1 MNIFAS
7 KMWLMVGLLFL
18 LNETSAQAEQRY
30 FGAEKAS
37 MATTKQKI
45 QIKDNRVYFAYLALI
60 EHANEALKAT
70 PPTVTDKVSTAV
82 SGDVHDYYSTAPY
95 LWPDPTKPDGLPYV
109 PRDGKINPE
118 ARNPLHT
125 DQMRIAEFG
134 DLVETLALAYY
145 FSDDERYAEKAVECL
160 RVWFLNPATKMNPN
174 MNYGQAVPG
183 LTPGRAIGIIEGGAI
198 IFAADA
204 ALLLESYT
212 GWARSDQAALN
223 EWLNEYLEWLLT
235 SEHGR
240 FESEMKQNH
249 GSMYDARV
257 ARLALILGKTDL
269 ARSIIENAK
278 HKRILLQIEPDGA
291 QPMELRRTKGFN
303 YSLLNLEGLAELA
316 ELGKWLDIDLWQYQT
331 QDGRG
336 IIKAIEFLKPYVKQ
350 PQPGIAPAVW
360 HYEQIVPIKRE
371 RAVPLFRKAANALH
385 SQEYEDIASQFQQLQ
400 SNTLQLL
407 YPANVH

>member
-1 MNIFAS
+1 MNIFRHTT
-7 KMWLMVGLLFL
+7 WLIITLIFWQCINVV
-18 LNETSAQAEQRY
+18 QATPRY

-37 MATTKQKI
+37 LNTTKHKI
-45 QIKDNRVYFAYLALI
+45 KSKDTAVYSAYLALI
-60 EHANEALKAT
+60 DEANDALKAK
-70 PPTVTDKVSTAV
+70 PPTVTDKTSTAI

-125 DQMRIAEFG
+125 DQMRMAEFG
-134 DLVETLALAYY
+134 HLVETLALAYY
-145 FSDDERYAEKAVECL
+145 FSDDEKYAEKAAECL
-160 RVWFLNPATKMNPN
+160 RVWFLNSDTKMNPN

-204 ALLLESYT
+204 AALLESYQ
-212 GWARSDQAALN
+212 GWTQAEQAALN
-223 EWLNEYLEWLLT
+223 KWLNNYLEWLLT

-240 FESEMKQNH
+240 YESEMKQNH

-257 ARLALILGKTDL
+257 ARLALILGKIDL
-269 ARSIIENAK
+269 ARTIIENVK

-316 ELGKWLDIDLWQYQT
+316 ELGKWLNIDLWQYQT
-331 QDGRG
+331 TDGRG
-336 IIKAIEFLKPYVKQ
+336 ILKAIEFLMPYVQQ

-371 RAVPLFRKAANALH
+371 RAVPLFRKAANALQ
-385 SQEYEDIASQFQQLQ
+385 SQEYEAVASQFQQMQ
-400 SNTLQLL
+400 SNKLQLL
-407 YPANVH
+407 YPAKVH